1 VALAENHGRE
11 IRTLGAWQPSD
22 LGGLVGALGRVLE
35 RPAAARPVRQI
46 LVTTWDGRPVAETA
60 AGRVL
65 RHAGL
70 A

>member
-11 IRTLGAWQPSD
+11 IRTLGAWRPSD
-22 LGGLVGALGRVLE
+22 LGGLVDALGRVHD

-46 LVTTWDGRPVAETA
+46 EVTTWDGRPVAETA
-60 AGRVL
+60 AWSGL
-65 RHAGL
+65 RRAGL